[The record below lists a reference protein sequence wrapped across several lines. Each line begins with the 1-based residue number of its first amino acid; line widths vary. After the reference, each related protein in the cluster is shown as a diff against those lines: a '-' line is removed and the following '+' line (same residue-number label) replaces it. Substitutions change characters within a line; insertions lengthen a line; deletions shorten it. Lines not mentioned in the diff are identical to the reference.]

1 VSWVHFFLGGV
12 CHQLPERSFQFG
24 GRALPLCARCTGT
37 FLGALLA
44 FVALYIIARGRRG
57 RFPIWQV
64 NVILAGLMAWWAV
77 DGSNSFLYLI
87 TGHAWLYMP
96 SNTLRLITGMGC
108 GLTIGAVIH
117 PLYQASVWRGAVNRP
132 VLENVGQLGLL
143 LAVGAAGVLLVLGW
157 RTAPYEFWTALLFV
171 AVLGVFT
178 LLNSILVVILFRKEG
193 LVVRYAELVPYTLIG
208 LVMSVAEIGSLATLH
223 YLLLG

>member
-44 FVALYIIARGRRG
+44 FVTLYLIARGRRG
-57 RFPIWQV
+57 GFPIWQV
-64 NVILAGLMAWWAV
+64 NVILACLMAWWAV

-87 TGHAWLYMP
+87 TGRAWLYEP

-143 LAVGAAGVLLVLGW
+143 LAVGAAGILSVLGW
-157 RTAPYEFWTALLFV
+157 RSAPYEFWAALLLV

-178 LLNSILVVILFRKEG
+178 LLNSILAVILFRKEG
-193 LVVRYAELVPYTLIG
+193 LIVRYAELVPYTLIG
-208 LVMSVAEIGSLATLH
+208 LVLSVAEIGLLATLH